1 MIICLTGG
9 LASGKSTAVKH
20 LANKGAHVI
29 DADILG
35 HRAYE
40 PGNKAHAAII
50 AEFGKDVCGDDAYID
65 RRVLGGLVFGKP
77 DQLKKLTDIVW
88 PEIRRM
94 AEEEITS
101 VRSRDPNRIIILEA
115 AVLFEAGWQDIGD
128 QVWVIAVER
137 ETAIQRSML
146 RDSTVRE
153 DVEKRL
159 DAQLTN
165 GQRASLADHVIE
177 NNLGETT
184 FLRQLDL
191 AWQSSTG
198 RQ

>member
-20 LANKGAHVI
+20 LANKGAYVI

-35 HRAYE
+35 HRTYE

-50 AEFGKDVCGDDAYID
+50 AEFGKDVFGDGAYID
-65 RRVLGGLVFGKP
+65 RRILGGLVFGKP
-77 DQLKKLTDIVW
+77 DRLKKLTNIVW

-101 VRSRDPNRIIILEA
+101 VISRDPNQIIILEA

-137 ETAIQRSML
+137 ETAIQRSIL
-146 RDSTVRE
+146 RDSIIRE

-165 GQRASLADHVIE
+165 GQRANLADHVIE
-177 NNLGETT
+177 NNLDETT

-191 AWQSSTG
+191 AWESSTG